1 MTPDTAVLEVP
12 LSTLDEDAEFAAA
25 GRGERSSVTPDRDAY
40 VAMQASPEFAE
51 LRRRLRGFIFPMTV
65 VFMAWYFL
73 YVLLA
78 DYAHEFMAQKVIGN
92 INVGLLLGLGQF
104 VSTFL
109 ITWAYVRF
117 TNRTT
122 DPIAERLRAELEG
135 AGK

>member
-1 MTPDTAVLEVP
+1 M
-12 LSTLDEDAEFAAA
+12 STLDEN
-25 GRGERSSVTPDRDAY
+25 ERSAETPDRDAY
-40 VAMQASPEFAE
+40 LAMQANPEFAE

-65 VFMAWYFL
+65 AFMSWYFL

-78 DYAHEFMAQKVIGN
+78 AYAHEFMARQVFGN

-117 TNRTT
+117 TNRST

-135 AGK
+135 VTR